1 MLNYLVEKY
10 NLNVTSMIRN
20 GTVAVITMLG
30 VGILFGSENVMLAF
44 PIALTSTVIG
54 RQNFY
59 VKPLNRIV
67 RILALDLFIVLIAF
81 ISALNIWTGIVID
94 FVAIFLLV
102 YIVTSPYDAT
112 FYKPFIMLYVFTQY
126 SNVSIYELPNRL
138 LAVVF
143 GALVIIAGTYIKRSN
158 GKEIM
163 GNSVNSAFFNIQKQM
178 ENIIDDKYDKKLTEN
193 CSKIMMDLVY
203 KVYITRYKK
212 YLTTNLGTIQFKLY
226 LNIEYLNIYLKNIY
240 EQYEEKKISKEQMLD
255 FLSLVELI
263 IKYSKKNCKLEYVTY
278 KSEFISEKYKKS
290 SYLFNKALVIAT
302 SIVEQIKE
310 AEGLDSKNVNRVYKE
325 WERTCLDKP
334 RVLFKE
340 YFNTSSIRF
349 KFAMRMAITLTFS
362 IFIAELLGYYKII
375 WAIITVMSI
384 MQPYYED
391 TISKSR
397 ERIKGNVIAILF
409 TGIVIHLFHT
419 QWITI
424 LILVISLY
432 LLYGFKEYY
441 KISLFAAMASICIS
455 SLSVSLNK
463 LLIYRI
469 FYVIIGVIVVLLANK
484 FIFPYRLKE
493 GIMQLANK
501 ILRYDQYLIDTS
513 REYLNKSKGDNY
525 IRDLIIHITLLNQK
539 LYLRNAQYSDD
550 GISKFI
556 DKNNEFVVKV
566 GYKVLM
572 VYKKKY
578 NENLQKYLNELYD
591 EFNNTINELLK
602 KV

>member
-1 MLNYLVEKY
+1 MFDYLIKKY

-30 VGILFGSENVMLAF
+30 VGILFGSGNVMIAF

-59 VKPLNRIV
+59 VKPLNRII
-67 RILALDLFIVLIAF
+67 RILALDLLIVLVAF
-81 ISALNIWTGIVID
+81 ISSLNIWTGIVID
-94 FVAIFLLV
+94 FVSIFLIA
-102 YIVTSPYDAT
+102 YIVISPYDST
-112 FYKPFIMLYVFTQY
+112 VYKPFVMLYVFTQY
-126 SNVSIYELPNRL
+126 ASVSIYELPNRL

-143 GALVIIAGTYIKRSN
+143 GALVIILGTYIKRSN

-163 GNSVNSAFFNIQKQM
+163 GNSINSAFLNIQKQI
-178 ENIIDDKYDKKLTEN
+178 ENIIDHKYDENLTEN
-193 CSKIMMDLVY
+193 CSKTMMDLVY

-263 IKYSKKNCKLEYVTY
+263 IKYSKKNCKLEDLTY

-290 SYLFNKALVIAT
+290 SYLFNEVLLIVA
-302 SIVEQIKE
+302 SIVDQIKE
-310 AEGLDSKNVNRVYKE
+310 AEKLDSNKLNRIYKE
-325 WERTCLDKP
+325 WERTYLDKP
-334 RVLFKE
+334 KVLFKE
-340 YFNTSSIRF
+340 YFNISSIRF
-349 KFAMRMAITLTFS
+349 KFAMRMSITLTFS
-362 IFIAELLGYYKII
+362 IFIAEFLGYYKII

-397 ERIKGNVIAILF
+397 ERIKGNIIAILF
-409 TGIVIHLFHT
+409 TGIVIHLFNT

-441 KISLFAAMASICIS
+441 KISLFAATASICIS
-455 SLSVSLNK
+455 SLSVNLNK

-469 FYVIIGVIVVLLANK
+469 FYVIIGVIIVLLANK
-484 FIFPYRLKE
+484 FIFPYRLKD
-493 GIMQLANK
+493 GVMQLVNK
-501 ILRYDQYLIDTS
+501 ILRYDKYLIDAS
-513 REYLNKSKGDNY
+513 REYLNNSKGDNY

-539 LYLRNAQYSDD
+539 LYLRNLQYSDD
-550 GISKFI
+550 GIFKFI
-556 DKNNEFVVKV
+556 AKNNEFIVDV
-566 GYKVLM
+566 GYKVLIG
-572 VYKKKY
+572 YKKKC
-578 NENLQKYLNELYD
+578 NEDLFKYLNELYD
-591 EFNNTINELLK
+591 DFNNSIK
-602 KV
+602 KGID

>member
-1 MLNYLVEKY
+1 MLNYLVGKY

-30 VGILFGSENVMLAF
+30 VGILFGSKNVMLAF

-67 RILALDLFIVLIAF
+67 RILALDLIIVLIAF

-102 YIVTSPYDAT
+102 YTVTSSYDAT

-126 SNVSIYELPNRL
+126 AIVSIYELPNRL

-143 GALVIIAGTYIKRSN
+143 GALVIIVGTHIKRGN

-163 GNSVNSAFFNIQKQM
+163 GNSVNFAFFNIQKQI
-178 ENIIDDKYDKKLTEN
+178 ENIIDHKYEEKLTEN

-203 KVYITRYKK
+203 KLYITRYKK

-240 EQYEEKKISKEQMLD
+240 EQYEEEKISKEQMLD

-263 IKYSKKNCKLEYVTY
+263 IKYSKKKCKLEDVTY
-278 KSEFISEKYKKS
+278 KSKFISEKYKKG
-290 SYLFNKALVIAT
+290 SYLVNEILLIVI
-302 SIVEQIKE
+302 SIVEQLKE
-310 AEGLDSKNVNRVYKE
+310 AEKLDSRKANRIYKE
-325 WERTCLDKP
+325 WERTYLDKP
-334 RVLFKE
+334 KVVFKE
-340 YFNTSSIRF
+340 YFVPYSIRF
-349 KFAMRMAITLTFS
+349 KFAMRMSITLTFS

-375 WAIITVMSI
+375 WAIITIMSI

-391 TISKSR
+391 TISKTR
-397 ERIKGNVIAILF
+397 ERIKGNIIAILF
-409 TGIVIHLFHT
+409 TGIVIHLFNT
-419 QWITI
+419 QWVTI

-484 FIFPYRLKE
+484 FIFPYRLKD
-493 GIMQLANK
+493 GIMQLVKK

-513 REYLNKSKGDNY
+513 REYLIKDECDNY
-525 IRDLIIHITLLNQK
+525 IRDLIIHITLLTQ
-539 LYLRNAQYSDD
+539 
-550 GISKFI
+550 
-556 DKNNEFVVKV
+556 
-566 GYKVLM
+566 
-572 VYKKKY
+572 
-578 NENLQKYLNELYD
+578 
-591 EFNNTINELLK
+591 
-602 KV
+602 